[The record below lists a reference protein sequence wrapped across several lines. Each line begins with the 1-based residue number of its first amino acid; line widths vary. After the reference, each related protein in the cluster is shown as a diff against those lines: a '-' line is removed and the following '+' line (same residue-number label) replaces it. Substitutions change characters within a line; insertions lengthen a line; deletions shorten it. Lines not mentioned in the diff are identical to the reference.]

1 MLKSLLCSIALFTI
15 PALADETARALP
27 VPQHDVPSTGELQ
40 TAVLAGGC
48 FWGMQGV
55 FQHLKGVHAVTAG
68 YAGGAASTARYDA
81 VEWGD
86 TGHAESVRVVFDP
99 REVSYGRIL
108 QVYFSVMDPTTLNHQ
123 GPDDGTQYRS
133 EIFAADPAQQ
143 RAAQAYIGQLTAAH
157 VFGAPIVTR
166 LSVSRNF
173 FAAEPWHQNYLI
185 NHPDQAYIVINDLP
199 KIAKLHQLYPDLYRA
214 QPVVR

>member
-1 MLKSLLCSIALFTI
+1 MLKSFLYSVALFAI

-27 VPQHDVPSTGELQ
+27 LPQQDVPQTAELQ

-55 FQHLKGVHAVTAG
+55 FQHLKGVREVKAG

-81 VEWGD
+81 VEWGN
-86 TGHAESVRVVFDP
+86 TGHAESVRIVFDP

-108 QVYFSVMDPTTLNHQ
+108 QVFFSVMDPTTLNHQ

-133 EIFAADPAQQ
+133 EIFAADSAQQ
-143 RAAQAYIGQLTAAH
+143 RAAQSYIGQLTAAH
-157 VFGAPIVTR
+157 AFGAPIVTR
-166 LSVSRNF
+166 LSVSRSF
-173 FAAEPWHQNYLI
+173 YEAEAWHQNYLI
-185 NHPDQAYIVINDLP
+185 KHPDQTYIVINDQP
-199 KIAKLHQLYPDLYRA
+199 KIAKLRNLYPDLYRA
-214 QPVVR
+214 QPVAR